1 MFSPRSKILLIA
13 SYISLTGL
21 LYGLDT
27 GSIGVISQME
37 QFSASIGDL
46 SSMQQGVYVACIL
59 LSSSISSLASGDIS
73 DRISRKYG
81 IFIGGIL
88 FLIGTVVS
96 AVSPNFASLIIAR
109 LITGLGMGQTIS
121 MATVY
126 LVEIATADIRG
137 VTACLLQLFVVTG
150 VMTGYF
156 IAYGTHSLSGS
167 LAWRTPFIVQAA
179 MAAIFCAGVLFI
191 PFSPRWLVQAGRSD
205 DAKRVLLQLRIPPA
219 VDVELEEIQKSL
231 QTGDQNAVSSWREIV
246 HRKYISRTA
255 LGVFLMS
262 FQQLTGI
269 DVVLYYA
276 PIMFQQAGFTSE
288 KASFLSSGV
297 SGIVMLVCTIPAQI
311 WIDRWGRRR
320 PLILGG
326 LICSFSFI
334 VIGSLYA
341 KYGETTGGSARMTSK
356 AAQWVVIVLIYT
368 FIANFS
374 WSWAVVG
381 KIYASEII
389 PTRLRAKV
397 CAVELLANWIVNF
410 IVTLTAPLFLRSS
423 PSGPYFLYGFS
434 TVVAVVV
441 CYLMPE
447 TKGKSL
453 EHIETMFDR
462 KSDERSHAELQDR
475 QEARS

>member
-1 MFSPRSKILLIA
+1 MLLDA
-13 SYISLTGL
+13 L
-21 LYGLDT
+21 

-262 FQQLTGI
+262 FQQLTG
-269 DVVLYYA
+269 
-276 PIMFQQAGFTSE
+276 
-288 KASFLSSGV
+288 V
-297 SGIVMLVCTIPAQI
+297 SGRYIEY
-311 WIDRWGRRR
+311 RRNT
-320 PLILGG
+320 
-326 LICSFSFI
+326 SS
-334 VIGSLYA
+334 SL
-341 KYGETTGGSARMTSK
+341 
-356 AAQWVVIVLIYT
+356 
-368 FIANFS
+368 
-374 WSWAVVG
+374 
-381 KIYASEII
+381 
-389 PTRLRAKV
+389 
-397 CAVELLANWIVNF
+397 LL
-410 IVTLTAPLFLRSS
+410 LLL
-423 PSGPYFLYGFS
+423 
-434 TVVAVVV
+434 
-441 CYLMPE
+441 
-447 TKGKSL
+447 
-453 EHIETMFDR
+453 
-462 KSDERSHAELQDR
+462 
-475 QEARS
+475 